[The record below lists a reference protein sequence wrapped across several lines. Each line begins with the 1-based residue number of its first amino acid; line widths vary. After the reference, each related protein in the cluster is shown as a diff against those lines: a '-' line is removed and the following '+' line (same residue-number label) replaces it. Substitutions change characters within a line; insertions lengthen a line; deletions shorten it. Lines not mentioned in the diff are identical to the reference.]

1 MTDARSAVAAP
12 LHPEAVTLVC
22 ADGERLQGRFFAGRG
37 DAVAAPVLISPAT
50 GVRQQFYW
58 RFADWL
64 AAQGHPTLVFD
75 YRGIGLSLEGR
86 LADSRARLVDWGRQD
101 QVAALQWLL
110 ARSGSPQ
117 VVLVGHSAGGQ
128 MMGLLPNHACIA
140 RVVGV
145 AASTGWFG
153 GMRLGFGLKA
163 RLGLRLLVP
172 VGTLLRGYA
181 PTAWLGLGENL
192 PAQVARQWG
201 QWCAAGGYA
210 TNAVRAG
217 AADFHAEVR
226 SPIVVLHA
234 ADDDIANPATVRDLL
249 RTLPAA
255 PRATLQVRPSDHG
268 LRAIGHLDWFRQSHQ
283 VLWPLMRRGGGRVR
297 ARPADVAP
305 TRSRSPRTRRRS
317 SACRRRASPWR
328 RVACAGRP
336 SP

>member
-1 MTDARSAVAAP
+1 MTDARPGAARA
-12 LHPEAVTLVC
+12 LQPEPVTLDC
-22 ADGERLQGRFFAGRG
+22 ADGQRLQAHFFAGRG
-37 DAVAAPVLISPAT
+37 DTPAAPVLISPAT

-64 AAQGHPTLVFD
+64 ASQGHATLVFD
-75 YRGIGLSLEGR
+75 YRGIGQSLEGR

-110 ARSGSPQ
+110 ARSGAPR

-128 MMGLLPNHACIA
+128 MMGLLPNHACIE

-153 GMRLGFGLKA
+153 GMRLAFALKA

-172 VGTLLRGYA
+172 LGTLVKGYA

-217 AADFHAEVR
+217 LAADFHADVR

-234 ADDDIANPATVRDLL
+234 EDDDIANPATVRDLL

-255 PRATLQVRPSDHG
+255 PRATLHVRPSDHG
-268 LRAIGHLDWFRQSHQ
+268 LRGIGHLDWFRQSHQ
-283 VLWPLMRRGGGRVR
+283 ALWPLMRRAVR
-297 ARPADVAP
+297 GEIALEAP
-305 TRSRSPRTRRRS
+305 G
-317 SACRRRASPWR
+317 A
-328 RVACAGRP
+328 
-336 SP
+336 

>member
-1 MTDARSAVAAP
+1 MTDART
-12 LHPEAVTLVC
+12 LQPEPVTLAC
-22 ADGERLQGRFFAGRG
+22 ADGHRLQGHFFAARG
-37 DAVAAPVLISPAT
+37 EAAAPVLISPAT

-64 AAQGHPTLVFD
+64 AAQGHSTLVFD

-86 LADSRARLVDWGRQD
+86 LADSRARLVDWALQD
-101 QVAALQWLL
+101 QVAALTWLL
-110 ARSGSPQ
+110 DRSGAEQ

-128 MMGLLPNHACIA
+128 MMGLLPNHGRLL

-153 GMRLGFGLKA
+153 GMRLAFSLKA
-163 RLGLRLLVP
+163 RLGLRFLVP
-172 VGTLLRGYA
+172 IGTLFRGYA

-217 AADFHAEVR
+217 QAADFHADVR
-226 SPIVVLHA
+226 TPIVVLHA
-234 ADDDIANPATVRDLL
+234 EDDDIANPATVRDLL
-249 RTLPAA
+249 RTLPGS

-268 LRAIGHLDWFRQSHQ
+268 LRGIGHLDWFRQSHQ
-283 VLWPLMRRGGGRVR
+283 ALWPLL
-297 ARPADVAP
+297 
-305 TRSRSPRTRRRS
+305 
-317 SACRRRASPWR
+317 RRAVIGEIAVKAP
-328 RVACAGRP
+328 
-336 SP
+336 